1 MIYIPAIIITGGIDA
16 GSQSA
21 ELYIPASNTSCRLP
35 DLPDMRQEHSQ
46 AAGVLCGGWGDSI
59 TRMIAMCA
67 VLQLSTAGT
76 M

>member
-1 MIYIPAIIITGGIDA
+1 MIYISVIIITGGIDA

-46 AAGVLCGGWGDSI
+46 AGGVLCGGWGHSSYYEDDR
-59 TRMIAMCA
+59 TM
-67 VLQLSTAGT
+67 LSTAGT

>member
-46 AAGVLCGGWGDSI
+46 AAGVLCGGWG
-59 TRMIAMCA
+59 A
-67 VLQLSTAGT
+67 L
-76 M
+76 

>member
-1 MIYIPAIIITGGIDA
+1 MYISAIIITGGIDA

-46 AAGVLCGGWGDSI
+46 AAGVLCGGWGVLWI
-59 TRMIAMCA
+59 LCA